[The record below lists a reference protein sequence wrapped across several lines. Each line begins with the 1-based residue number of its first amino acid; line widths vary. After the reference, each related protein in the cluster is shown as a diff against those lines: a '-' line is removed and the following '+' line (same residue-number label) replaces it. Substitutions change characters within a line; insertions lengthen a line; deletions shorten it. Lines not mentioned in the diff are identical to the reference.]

1 MEKHLTTREVAEM
14 LGLKP
19 DTVKIWRMQGK
30 GPKWQ
35 KVGTKAVRYSLT
47 AVNDWLNAASKASL
61 ASSKL
66 RTSA

>member
-19 DTVKIWRMQGK
+19 ITVKLWRIQGK
-30 GPKWQ
+30 GPAWV
-35 KVGTKAVRYSLT
+35 KVGSKSVRYPLSGVEAFLKQS
-47 AVNDWLNAASKASL
+47 SKAAI

-66 RTSA
+66 RTTA

>member
-19 DTVKIWRMQGK
+19 ITVKLWRVQGK
-30 GPKWQ
+30 GPAWV
-35 KVGTKAVRYSLT
+35 KVGSKSVRYSLT
-47 AVNDWLNAASKASL
+47 AVEAFLKQSSKAAI

-66 RTSA
+66 RTTA

>member
-19 DTVKIWRMQGK
+19 ITVKLWRLQGK
-30 GPKWQ
+30 GPAWV
-35 KVGTKAVRYSLT
+35 KVGSKAVRYPLS
-47 AVNDWLNAASKASL
+47 AVQAFINAT

-66 RTSA
+66 RTTA